1 MANTGMRLYMIG
13 SLEPIFEKFL
23 FDTSICCLYE
33 DICEPDYGLCFSS
46 VFCIYDVVFMM
57 LYL

>member
-1 MANTGMRLYMIG
+1 MLQLLG
-13 SLEPIFEKFL
+13 SLEPIFGKFL

-46 VFCIYDVVFMM
+46 VF
-57 LYL
+57 